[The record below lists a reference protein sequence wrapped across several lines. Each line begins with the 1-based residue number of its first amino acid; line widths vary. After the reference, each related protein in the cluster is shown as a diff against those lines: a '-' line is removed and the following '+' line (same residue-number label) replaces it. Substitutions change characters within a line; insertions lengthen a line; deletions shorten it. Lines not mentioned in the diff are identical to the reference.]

1 MVFLPEQRLV
11 LGTALVA
18 YTSGSARVNHLD
30 DTGMIRV
37 GSLAAGAP
45 RAGGLTG
52 VPHDFLLAP
61 QLARPQVTAELA
73 AAVAA
78 EHFGVDGSVR
88 ELGSQQD
95 RNFEVRSPRG
105 RFVLKVAN
113 PAFSD
118 LELTAQD
125 AALAHLA
132 ARAPDLVVPRSA
144 PARDGSTVA
153 RFKGPDGPLRARLL
167 TFVEGVPLAQHRHL
181 APVVVAALGD
191 LAGAVAAA
199 LADLQA
205 PGLVRG
211 LQWDVRRARE
221 VCTLLAPHLPDAGR
235 RTSLLEAVGSAS
247 DRLDTLAPGLRVQ
260 PVHGDVTDDNVVCG
274 RGPDGRP
281 VPQGVIDFGD
291 VGLGWVV
298 GDLAATV
305 ASVLHHDPQRPLT
318 VLPAIRAYAAR
329 LPLTD
334 EEIQALWPAVVARAA
349 VLVASGVHQGVI
361 DPGNDYAIEA
371 QDREWRM
378 LAAAVAL
385 PVEVATAAI
394 RDALGRPVQR
404 TQVGGVSLLP
414 RLPADLLDLSVTT
427 EAMHDGSWLEP
438 GAEQQAAASRVTV
451 TRWGEARITRTRLYS
466 RLAPATVAL
475 GVDVSCPDGTPV
487 SAPFAGLLRVVDAGW
502 VLTGNGLELHM
513 SGLEAVPTDVAEG
526 SPLGLVSGGRL
537 TVQLCTVPGL
547 LPPAFARPEEAAA
560 WQAVCP
566 DPSPLLGLDVD
577 LARPEPV
584 SPEELLARRHRAFA
598 DVQEYYYAAP
608 PRIER
613 GWRHHLFDTSARS
626 YLDAVNNVA
635 SVGHAHPRVTHAAA
649 RQWDLLNTNSR
660 FHYATVADFSERL
673 AALLPDQLDTV
684 FLVNSGSEAVDLALR
699 LAQSFTG
706 RPDVLCLAEA
716 YHGWTTASDAISTS
730 VADNPQ
736 ALSTRPDWVH
746 PLPAP
751 NPYRGLFR
759 GPDAGDAY
767 LEQAC
772 GEVARMVAAGRPPG
786 AFICEAVY
794 GNAGGIALP
803 DGYLSM
809 LYRTVRAAGGLCV
822 ADEVQ
827 VGYGRLGSSFWG
839 FEQQGVVPDLV
850 TVAKAMG
857 NGHPLGAVIT
867 RRDVAEEFRRNGYF
881 FSSAGGSPVSCA
893 IGMAVLDVI
902 EQECLQERAA
912 VVGAHLRRR
921 FEDLALEVE
930 LIGAVHGLGLYV
942 GVELV
947 RDRVTLEP
955 ATEETAAIC
964 ERLLELGVVLQ
975 ATGDRLNVLK
985 VKPPMCLT
993 VEGADFFVDRVAEV
1007 LLCGW

>member
-1 MVFLPEQRLV
+1 M
-11 LGTALVA
+11 
-18 YTSGSARVNHLD
+18 
-30 DTGMIRV
+30 
-37 GSLAAGAP
+37 
-45 RAGGLTG
+45 TG
-52 VPHDFLLAP
+52 VAHDFLLAP
-61 QLARPQVTAELA
+61 ELARPQVTAELA
-73 AAVAA
+73 RAVAV
-78 EHFGVDGSVR
+78 EHFGVAGSVR

-95 RNFEVRSPRG
+95 RNFEVRGPRG

-113 PAFSD
+113 PAFSE

-144 PARDGSTVA
+144 PARGGGTVA
-153 RFKGPDGPLRARLL
+153 RFDGPEGPLRARLL
-167 TFVEGVPLAQHRHL
+167 TFVEGFPLAQQRHL

-199 LADLQA
+199 LTDLQA

-221 VCTLLAPHLPDAGR
+221 VCSLLAPHLPDADR
-235 RTSLLEAVGSAS
+235 RASLIEAVGAAC
-247 DRLDTLAPGLRVQ
+247 DRLDVLAPGLRVQ
-260 PVHGDVTDDNVVCG
+260 PVHGDVTDDNVVCRRG
-274 RGPDGRP
+274 RDGRP
-281 VPQGVIDFGD
+281 VPRGVIDFGD

-305 ASVLHHDPQRPLT
+305 ASVLHHDPERPLT
-318 VLPAIRAYAAR
+318 VLPAIRAYGAHLA
-329 LPLTD
+329 LTD

-349 VLVASGVHQGVI
+349 VLVVSGVHQGVI
-361 DPGNDYAIEA
+361 DPSNEYAIGA
-371 QDREWRM
+371 QDREWQM
-378 LAAAVAL
+378 LAAAAAL

-394 RDALGRPVQR
+394 RDALGLPVQR
-404 TQVGGVSLLP
+404 TQVHGLPLLP
-414 RLPADLLDLSVTT
+414 WLPADLLDLSVTT

-438 GAEQQAAASRVTV
+438 GAEQQTAGSRVAV
-451 TRWGEARITRTRLYS
+451 TKWGEARLTRTRLHS

-475 GVDVSCPDGTPV
+475 GVDVWCPDGTPV
-487 SAPFAGLLRVVDAGW
+487 SAPFAGLLRAVDAGW
-502 VLTGNGLELHM
+502 VLAGQGLELHV
-513 SGLEAVPTDVAEG
+513 SGLVGVATDVAEG

-560 WQAVCP
+560 WRTVCP
-566 DPSPLLGLDVD
+566 DPAPLLGLDVER
-577 LARPEPV
+577 AGPEPV
-584 SPEELLARRHRAFA
+584 SPEELLARRRRAFA
-598 DVQEYYYAAP
+598 DVQEHYYADP

-613 GWRHHLFDTSARS
+613 GWRHHLFDTSARC

-635 SVGHAHPRVTHAAA
+635 SVGHAHPQVTHAAS

-660 FHYATVADFSERL
+660 FHYAAVADFSERL

-706 RPDVLCLAEA
+706 RQDVLCLAEA

-730 VADNPQ
+730 TADNPQ

-759 GPDAGDAY
+759 GPGAGDAY

-772 GEVARMVAAGRPPG
+772 GEVAAMVTAGRPP
-786 AFICEAVY
+786 AALICEAVY
-794 GNAGGIALP
+794 GNAGGIPLP
-803 DGYLSM
+803 DGYLAT
-809 LYRTVRAAGGLCV
+809 LYGAVRAAGGLCV

-827 VGYGRLGSSFWG
+827 VGYGRLGSWFWG
-839 FEQQGVVPDLV
+839 FEQQGVVPDV
-850 TVAKAMG
+850 VAVAKAMG

-902 EQECLQERAA
+902 EKEGLQDRAV

-930 LIGAVHGLGLYV
+930 LIGAVHGLGLYL

-985 VKPPMCLT
+985 VKPPLCLT
-993 VEGADFFVDRVAEV
+993 LDGADFFADRVAEV